1 MVRRDDTRQTRWYR
15 VQAIGSVA
23 RSGQE
28 ALDRD
33 GYYDPDAETALQIL
47 PRWADALEGLEG
59 YSHLIVVCW
68 LDQAVRAR
76 QGYRLRPEG
85 RAEMP
90 EVGALATR
98 TPRRPNP
105 VGLSTPRLLRRDGA
119 TLWVTGIDAW
129 PGTPILDIKGYT
141 PRDDVCPDVTV
152 PDWLQR
158 LWDIHDREREQDS

>member
-1 MVRRDDTRQTRWYR
+1 MANHDSSPQPRWFR

-23 RSGQE
+23 RPGLMT
-28 ALDRD
+28 LDRD
-33 GYYDPDAETALQIL
+33 GYYAPDVETALQIL
-47 PRWADALEGLEG
+47 PRWAEMLEGLEE
-59 YSHLIVVCW
+59 YNYLIVVCW
-68 LDQAVRAR
+68 LDQAKRPR

-98 TPRRPNP
+98 TPQRPNP
-105 VGLSTPRLLRRDGA
+105 IGLSTPRLLRRDGT

-141 PRDDVCPDVTV
+141 PRDDARPDATV

-158 LWDIHDREREQDS
+158 LWDIHDHERERDP

>member
-1 MVRRDDTRQTRWYR
+1 MAKHDPAVQTRWFR
-15 VQAIGSVA
+15 VQAIGSVTRA
-23 RSGQE
+23 GVE
-28 ALDRD
+28 TLDRN
-33 GYYDPDAETALQIL
+33 GYFDPDVETALQIL
-47 PRWADALEGLEG
+47 PRWADALEGLEQ

-68 LDQAVRAR
+68 LDQAAR
-76 QGYRLRPEG
+76 PRKGYRLRPEG

-105 VGLSTPRLLRRDGA
+105 IGLSTPRLLRRDGA

-141 PRDDVCPDVTV
+141 PRDDVRPDATV
-152 PDWLQR
+152 PDWLQH
-158 LWDIHDREREQDS
+158 LWGIHDRERE